1 MIRRM
6 IARRISS
13 PALLLLLILFIPS
26 QRAGAQEVEL
36 EQIMSFHFPS
46 NLVASPAGERIAWLG
61 NQEGRRNVWGAE
73 APEWEARCLTSYIED
88 DGQELSGLAFLS
100 DGRRLIY
107 LRGGAPNRDGELPNP
122 VSSPAGVSR
131 DLWLVSW
138 NGDEPVRI
146 AGAVSPRVSPVGN
159 RIVWADD
166 GRCVMLDL
174 LPDRSGRSPEES
186 GRQVVVRRDPEQ
198 TPPPPPLSTE
208 RSRGNPLFMDWE
220 YPPGMEPRILF
231 QVRSDLGDLQWSP
244 DGTMLAFSSARDG
257 RSLLGVFDLGKEEL
271 RWITNSV
278 DRDFSPRWSP
288 DGSRL
293 AFLRRPVDHRGYALC
308 IVDVAGSETT
318 ELWRSPGD
326 GSGNYPGAIA
336 GSYGL
341 MYGDGYIV
349 FAGEWSGWNHL
360 YVIPDGG
367 GEVRELTPGEGIVEN
382 AVLSPDGQWLYVS
395 HNLHAIDFRQLS
407 RIRLADGV
415 MQAIEEG
422 EVIAWNPVMV
432 HNHDWLAYLRSDAF
446 EPASVYLST
455 SESDAGTRISPL
467 PDGYPLSSLVKP
479 LQVIFE
485 AADGVTIH
493 GQLFVPDGLR
503 RRDRVPAVIFMHGGS
518 RRQMLLGWHNR
529 GYYHNAYGFN
539 QYLAACGYV
548 VLSVNY
554 RSGIGYGVGF
564 REPAEYGYLGASE
577 YQDIVAAGH
586 YLQDLDNVD
595 PDRIGLWGGSY
606 GGYLTALG
614 LARDS
619 DLFKAGVD
627 LHGVHNWADQL
638 EWWGRGDGGGAGQ
651 SVADQRMR
659 IAFESSPVAAIDSWR
674 SPVLIVHADDDRNVP
689 FEASIDLVRRLR
701 RKGDVIFEELYFVD
715 DVHGFLLHR
724 NWLEV
729 YRRATAFFGRYLKEG
744 ADRNH

>member
-1 MIRRM
+1 M
-6 IARRISS
+6 IARKISS
-13 PALLLLLILFIPS
+13 STLFLVLALSLFSPWAS
-26 QRAGAQEVEL
+26 AQVAEL

-61 NQEGRRNVWGAE
+61 NEEGRRNVWGAE
-73 APEWEARCLTSYIED
+73 APDWEARRLTGYLED
-88 DGQELSGLAFLS
+88 DGQELSGLAFLP
-100 DGRRLIY
+100 DGQRLIY
-107 LRGGAPNRDGELPNP
+107 LRGGSSNRDGELPNP
-122 VSSPAGVSR
+122 VSDPAGVSR

-138 NGDEPVRI
+138 NGADPVRI
-146 AGAVSPRVSPVGN
+146 AGAVSPRVSPIGGK
-159 RIVWADD
+159 IVWADA
-166 GRCVMLDL
+166 GRCMLLDL
-174 LPDRSGRSPEES
+174 LTMPSRSRTEETAGRLPQ
-186 GRQVVVRRDPEQ
+186 RVVVRRRTED
-198 TPPPPPLSTE
+198 TPPPPPRAE
-208 RSRGNPLFMDWE
+208 RGRQDPVFLEWE
-220 YPPGMEPRILF
+220 APPRIPSRMLF
-231 QVRSDLGDLQWSP
+231 QVRSDLSDLRWSP

-257 RSLLGVFDLGKEEL
+257 REILGVFDLEKEEL
-271 RWITNSV
+271 TWLTNTV
-278 DRDFSPRWSP
+278 DRDSSPRWSP

-293 AFLRRPVDHRGYALC
+293 AFLRRPVDYREYALC
-308 IVDVAGSETT
+308 VVDVATAETT

-326 GSGNYPGAIA
+326 GSGYYPGAIA

-341 MYGDGYIV
+341 MYGYGHIV

-360 YVIPDGG
+360 YVIPDEG
-367 GEVRELTPGEGIVEN
+367 GEARELTPGKGIVEN
-382 AVLSPDGQWLYVS
+382 AVLSPDGQWVYVS
-395 HNLHAIDFRQLS
+395 HNIRSIDFRQLS
-407 RIRLADGV
+407 RIRLTDGFTRS
-415 MQAIEEG
+415 IEEG
-422 EVIAWNPVMV
+422 EVIAWNPVMAR
-432 HNHDWLAYLRSDAF
+432 HQDWLAYIRSDAF
-446 EPASVYLST
+446 EPASVYLRT
-455 SESDAGTRISPL
+455 SESEEGTRISPQ
-467 PDGYPLSSLVKP
+467 PDGYPIADLVKP
-479 LQVIFE
+479 EQVVFE

-539 QYLAACGYV
+539 QYLVSRGYV

-554 RSGIGYGVGF
+554 RSGIGYGVEF
-564 REPAEYGYLGASE
+564 REPVEYGYQGASE
-577 YQDIVAAGH
+577 YQDIVAAGL
-586 YLQDLDNVD
+586 YLQGLDNVD

-638 EWWGRGDGGGAGQ
+638 TWWGRGESAGISQ
-651 SVADQRMR
+651 AVLDSMMR
-659 IAFESSPVAAIDSWR
+659 TAFESSPVADIDSWR

-729 YRRATAFFGRYLKEG
+729 YRRAVAFFDRYLKEG

>member
-1 MIRRM
+1 MNPRM

-13 PALLLLLILFIPS
+13 PTLVLVLILSIFS

-46 NLVASPAGERIAWLG
+46 NLVAAPAGEKIAWIG

-73 APEWEARCLTSYIED
+73 APGWEARRLTRYLED
-88 DGQELSGLAFLS
+88 DGQELSGLSFLP
-100 DGRRLIY
+100 DGQRLIY
-107 LRGGAPNRDGELPNP
+107 LRGGASNRDGELPNP
-122 VSSPAGVSR
+122 VSDPGGVSR

-138 NGDEPVRI
+138 TGDDPIRI
-146 AGAVSPRVSPVGN
+146 AGAVSPRVSPVDEK
-159 RIVWADD
+159 IVWVAA
-166 GRCVMLDL
+166 GRCMLLDTA
-174 LPDRSGRSPEES
+174 EEITHPMPT
-186 GRQVVVRRDPEQ
+186 V
-198 TPPPPPLSTE
+198 
-208 RSRGNPLFMDWE
+208 
-220 YPPGMEPRILF
+220 LF
-231 QVRSDLGDLQWSP
+231 QVRSGLNDLQWSP

-257 RSLLGVFDLGKEEL
+257 REILGVYDLKREEL
-271 RWITNSV
+271 RWLTNTV
-278 DRDFSPRWSP
+278 DRDSSPRWSP

-308 IVDVAGSETT
+308 VVDVASAEAT
-318 ELWRSPGD
+318 ELWRSSGD
-326 GSGNYPGAIA
+326 GSGYYPGAIA

-341 MYGDGYIV
+341 MYGDGHIV

-367 GEVRELTPGEGIVEN
+367 GEVRELTPGEGVIEN
-382 AVLSPDGQWLYVS
+382 AVLSPDGQWVYVS
-395 HNLHAIDFRQLS
+395 HNLHSIDFRQLS
-407 RIRLADGV
+407 RIHLADGAV
-415 MQAIEEG
+415 QSIEEG
-422 EVIAWNPVMV
+422 DVIAWNPVMV
-432 HNHDWLAYLRSDAF
+432 RDHDWLAYLRSDAL
-446 EPASVYLST
+446 EPASVYLRA
-455 SESDAGTRISPL
+455 SESDEGSRISPM
-467 PDGYPLSSLVKP
+467 PDGYPLTGLVEP
-479 LQVIFE
+479 QQVVFE
-485 AADGVTIH
+485 AADGVMIH

-539 QYLAACGYV
+539 QYLASRGYV

-564 REPAEYGYLGASE
+564 REPDEFGYQGASE
-577 YQDIVAAGH
+577 YQDIVAAGR
-586 YLQDLDNVD
+586 YLQDLDTVD

-638 EWWGRGDGGGAGQ
+638 RWWGRGESAGMNQ
-651 SVADQRMR
+651 TVLDSMMKT
-659 IAFESSPVAAIDSWR
+659 AFESSPVADIDSWR
-674 SPVLIVHADDDRNVP
+674 SPVLIVHGDDDRNVP
-689 FEASIDLVRRLR
+689 FEASIDLVKRLR
-701 RKGDVIFEELYFVD
+701 RKGDVIFEELYFID

-729 YRRATAFFGRYLKEG
+729 YRRATTFFDRYLKEG

>member
-1 MIRRM
+1 MISRM

-13 PALLLLLILFIPS
+13 PTLVLLLILPLFSP
-26 QRAGAQEVEL
+26 RATAQEVEL

-73 APEWEARCLTSYIED
+73 APDWEARRLTSYLED
-88 DGQELSGLAFLS
+88 DGQELSGLIFLS
-100 DGRRLIY
+100 DGQRLIY

-122 VSSPAGVSR
+122 NSDPGGVSR
-131 DLWLVSW
+131 DLWLVPW
-138 NGDEPVRI
+138 TGADPIRI
-146 AGAVSPRVSPVGN
+146 AGAVSPRVSPVGD

-166 GRCVMLDL
+166 GRCMLL
-174 LPDRSGRSPEES
+174 NVAEAPPDMA
-186 GRQVVVRRDPEQ
+186 
-198 TPPPPPLSTE
+198 
-208 RSRGNPLFMDWE
+208 SRM
-220 YPPGMEPRILF
+220 LF
-231 QVRSDLGDLQWSP
+231 QVRSDLSDLRWSP

-257 RSLLGVFDLGKEEL
+257 REILGVYDLRREEL
-271 RWITNSV
+271 SWLTNTV
-278 DRDFSPRWSP
+278 DSDSSPRWSL

-308 IVDVAGSETT
+308 VVDAASAETT

-326 GSGNYPGAIA
+326 GSGNYPGSIA

-341 MYGDGYIV
+341 MYGDGHIV
-349 FAGEWSGWNHL
+349 FAGEWTGWNHL

-367 GEVRELTPGEGIVEN
+367 GEIRELTPGEGIVEN
-382 AVLSPDGQWLYVS
+382 AILSPDGQWVYVS
-395 HNLHAIDFRQLS
+395 HNLHSIDFRQLS
-407 RIRLADGV
+407 RIRLADGTV
-415 MQAIEEG
+415 QSIEEG
-422 EVIAWNPVMV
+422 EVIAWDPVMV
-432 HNHDWLAYLRSDAF
+432 RNHDWLAYLRSDAF

-455 SESDAGTRISPL
+455 SVTDEGSRISPL
-467 PDGYPLSSLVKP
+467 PDGFPLTGLVKP
-479 LQVIFE
+479 RQVVFE
-485 AADGVTIH
+485 AADGVKIH

-539 QYLAACGYV
+539 QYLASRGYV

-554 RSGIGYGVGF
+554 RSGIGYGVDF
-564 REPAEYGYLGASE
+564 REPDGFGYLGASE
-577 YQDIVAAGH
+577 YQDIVAAGR
-586 YLQDLDNVD
+586 YLQDIDSVD

-606 GGYLTALG
+606 GGYLTAMG

-627 LHGVHNWADQL
+627 LHGVHNWTDQL
-638 EWWGRGDGGGAGQ
+638 EWWGRGESTGMSQ
-651 SVADQRMR
+651 TVMDQMMKT
-659 IAFESSPVAAIDSWR
+659 AFESSPVADIDSWR
-674 SPVLIVHADDDRNVP
+674 SPVLIVHGDDDRNVP

-701 RKGDVIFEELYFVD
+701 QKGDVIFEELYFID
-715 DVHGFLLHR
+715 DAHGFLLHR

-729 YRRATAFFGRYLKEG
+729 YRRAAAFFGRYLKEG